1 MTQHE
6 KTTDERGLG
15 ILNSGAS
22 FATDRSAGLRDKLPP
37 RVTSTPPSGSQAAST
52 DTQAQRRPAQTQTP
66 PAPATKSPRAQGPAT
81 STRRS
86 SDGVGAQNRAAHL
99 AIEVME
105 RLRAYSAEHK
115 VSQTEVI
122 FSAIERAHAAGTLAG
137 SFSPPPAEGLFARPT
152 QRRRRDGRTRPQ
164 LTLRLTPRNEQV
176 LDQLVEELGAGS
188 RSELIEVALEQFFG
202 DT

>member
-1 MTQHE
+1 MTQHDN
-6 KTTDERGLG
+6 TTGERGLG

-37 RVTSTPPSGSQAAST
+37 RVTSTPPTGSEAASAS
-52 DTQAQRRPAQTQTP
+52 TQTQPGPAQTQTP
-66 PAPATKSPRAQGPAT
+66 PSPASKPAQGPAG
-81 STRRS
+81 STGRP

-115 VSQTEVI
+115 VTQTEVI

-176 LDQLVEELGAGS
+176 LDQLVDELGAGS